1 MGVFKAVSKPFE
13 SREKALEA
21 VEIYRGYARRLI
33 LGDVSIED
41 LAITQI
47 LSMDPND
54 YVVEARQAVAA
65 KYLERSGVR
74 VAPGQ
79 AVTYVIAGASGLSKA
94 IPIQLI
100 RESSYKLE
108 PYLRMLERAAYT
120 VIAPI
125 LE

>member
-1 MGVFKAVSKPFE
+1 
-13 SREKALEA
+13 
-21 VEIYRGYARRLI
+21 
-33 LGDVSIED
+33 
-41 LAITQI
+41 
-47 LSMDPND
+47 
-54 YVVEARQAVAA
+54 
-65 KYLERSGVR
+65 
-74 VAPGQ
+74 
-79 AVTYVIAGASGLSKA
+79 VIAGASGLSKA